1 MKRYKIRR
9 YNDGKTK
16 IKNSKICS
24 ICHKPFLS
32 NFSTIFQKGADCT
45 NEVSR
50 LDNFTVTP
58 GMYVYVSCRKNYTRI
73 PGVHSSSTEVFDRK
87 TKTSSEGL
95 NFRKD
100 CFYCGCVIKLR
111 QNKTKK
117 SCNVSCKNR
126 EVVKESIKL
135 SLTGKMMSRPM
146 KLNDPWLL
154 WTTFMLK
161 TQCTMYSVVQIFRLI
176 KVIQGKPSCWRKTT
190 AEKETL
196 FLEIA
201 EHIKSH
207 SDEQFNITT
216 LRKMMKKRWMMFYI
230 WFKQLYLMDNFP

>member
-16 IKNSKICS
+16 IKNSKICP

-58 GMYVYVSCRKNYTRI
+58 GMYVYVSCRKNYTRT

-126 EVVKESIKL
+126 EVVKAVHKAIFDRKNDKL
-135 SLTGKMMSRPM
+135 SNEVK
-146 KLNDPWLL
+146 
-154 WTTFMLK
+154 
-161 TQCTMYSVVQIFRLI
+161 
-176 KVIQGKPSCWRKTT
+176 
-190 AEKETL
+190 
-196 FLEIA
+196 
-201 EHIKSH
+201 
-207 SDEQFNITT
+207 
-216 LRKMMKKRWMMFYI
+216 
-230 WFKQLYLMDNFP
+230 